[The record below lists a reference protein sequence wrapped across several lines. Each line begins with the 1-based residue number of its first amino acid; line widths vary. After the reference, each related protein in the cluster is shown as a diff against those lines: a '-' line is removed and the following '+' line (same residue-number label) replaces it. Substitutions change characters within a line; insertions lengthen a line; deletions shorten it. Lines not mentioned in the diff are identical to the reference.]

1 MLTQQN
7 ICIVRTLNSTCV
19 LFPVQ
24 KNYAVQSYTRYFSA
38 LENVSAILS
47 SKLRPM
53 MEYIEKVT
61 WAGINIRAQWE
72 QEVWFRIYG
81 EVQLARNSPDD
92 TGT

>member
-1 MLTQQN
+1 
-7 ICIVRTLNSTCV
+7 
-19 LFPVQ
+19 
-24 KNYAVQSYTRYFSA
+24 
-38 LENVSAILS
+38 
-47 SKLRPM
+47 M

-81 EVQLARNSPDD
+81 EVQLAKNSPDD